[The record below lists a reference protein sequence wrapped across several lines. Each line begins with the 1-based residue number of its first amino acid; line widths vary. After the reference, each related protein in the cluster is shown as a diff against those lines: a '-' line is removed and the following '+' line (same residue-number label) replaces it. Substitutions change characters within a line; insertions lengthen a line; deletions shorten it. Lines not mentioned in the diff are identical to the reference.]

1 MSCVAW
7 GSMGWAFV
15 LPVSAPAL
23 YSAADQNKTTEA
35 DDLFPQKARW
45 DFFRLAEEPL
55 MTDGIITR
63 M

>member
-1 MSCVAW
+1 
-7 GSMGWAFV
+7 MGWAFV